1 MKSLQQYGKKRK
13 TGPLLKK
20 YRINT
25 KIVFVIVFSVIAIAA
40 TKNDI
45 YRKIKDSQRTIN
57 NVYRYL
63 ITHYVD
69 DINLEKFTKMSI
81 DNMLSDL
88 DPYTVYLVDDQK
100 SGLDMLTNGKYGGVG
115 IQIGKRDDVI
125 TVIAPTEDSPAK
137 RAGILAGDVLIKIDG
152 KNTESMSMDD
162 AAKLIRGKKG
172 TDIILTIERFNE
184 EELIDFTLTREDIP
198 VKDVSYYGMLDES
211 IGYIRLTRF
220 SKNSANEVE
229 KAINSLMGN
238 DLTSIVLDL
247 RDNPGGLLNSAVS
260 ILDMFIDKK
269 ELLVWTDGKAK
280 QSKKKYYSKSDP
292 IVPDNIQV
300 AVLIN
305 GGSASASEI
314 VAGVMQDL
322 DRGVVIGRQSFGK
335 GLVQTVYNLDRNKAL
350 KITTAKYYIP
360 SGRLIQKSGYL
371 PDEILADTTSVDTLF
386 ETIGGRIVKSGHGI
400 TPDYNVKRKD
410 RKPILMACLR
420 KGLFFSFVQK
430 NKHMYDY
437 FEEVNNDP
445 SLLDRLEE
453 YIMSHDENLK
463 IRLDGENDYL
473 DTREKLM
480 ELDSNNISISG
491 AIELLDFYFEEKAIT
506 QFERESE
513 DIKQWMLMEF
523 AKQFNGEDGRMKIS
537 QKIDQDIIKAIN
549 ILDDPFV
556 YREAFIQP

>member
-1 MKSLQQYGKKRK
+1 MKRI
-13 TGPLLKK
+13 
-20 YRINT
+20 RINS
-25 KIVFVIVFSVIAIAA
+25 KIIFVIVFSIVAIAA

-57 NVYRYL
+57 NVYKYL

-100 SGLDMLTNGKYGGVG
+100 SGLDMITNGKYGGVG
-115 IQIGKRDDVI
+115 IQIGKRDDFI

-152 KNTESMSMDD
+152 KDTESMSMDD

-172 TDIILTIERFNE
+172 TKIILTIERFNE
-184 EELIDFTLTREDIP
+184 DEPIDFSLTREDIP

-220 SKNSANEVE
+220 SKNSATEVE
-229 KAINSLMGN
+229 KAVNSLMGN

-260 ILDMFIDKK
+260 ILDMFIKKK

-292 IVPDNIQV
+292 IVPDDIQI

-350 KITTAKYYIP
+350 KVTTAKYYIP

-371 PDEILADTTSVDTLF
+371 PDEILADTASVDTLF
-386 ETIGGRIVKSGHGI
+386 ETAGGRVVKGGHGI
-400 TPDYNVKRKD
+400 TPDYEIEPKE
-410 RKPILMACLR
+410 RKPILIACLR
-420 KGLFFSFVQK
+420 KGLFFSYVQK
-430 NKHMYDY
+430 NKYMYDS

-445 SLLDRLEE
+445 ILLDKLEE
-453 YIMSHDENLK
+453 YIMSHDEDLNIK
-463 IRLDGENDYL
+463 LDGENNYL
-473 DTREKLM
+473 DTKEKLM
-480 ELDSNNISISG
+480 NLDSNNISISG
-491 AIELLDFYFEEKAIT
+491 AIELLDSYFEERAIT
-506 QFERESE
+506 QFDREAD
-513 DIKQWMLMEF
+513 DIRQWMLMEF
-523 AKQFNGEDGRMKIS
+523 AQQFDGEPGRMKVT
-537 QKIDQDIIKAIN
+537 QKIDEDIIKAIN
-549 ILDDPFV
+549 VLDDPFV
-556 YREAFIQP
+556 YRDVFIQH